1 MNPLIPVIL
10 SGGAGT
16 RLWPLSRQSHPK
28 PFLEL
33 PDGETLLQKTLQ
45 RALALPEVTRFI
57 TVTNREYYFQTRDVY
72 AQVAGAAEREA
83 FFLLEPVGRNTAPAI
98 AAAAL
103 QVEALGGPEATLLV
117 LPADHLVQDQ
127 AAFAVAVARAR
138 RLAEA
143 GYLVTFGITPA
154 WPETGY
160 GYIEGGEAL
169 IREGGTLGFAV
180 RRFVEKPDAAT
191 AAAFLAQGGYTWNS
205 GMFCFRADAFLSAL
219 ASYQPQLDKDIRAA
233 WAEGRCEAD
242 FRELAP
248 AFAQVTDISVDYAVM
263 EHADRVAVVPGD
275 FGWSDIGS
283 WTSFGAL
290 LAEDGGGNRVL
301 GESVLE
307 DAQNCIVHS
316 ADRLTALL
324 GVEELI
330 VVDTPDALLIARK
343 DRDQDVKRIVAEL
356 KRRGHQTHNLHRTAH
371 RPWGAYT
378 VLEEGSRFKIKRILV
393 KPGAALSLQ
402 MHHHR
407 SEHWIVVS
415 GTAKIVN
422 GAEDRLV
429 HTNESTYI
437 PAGTPHRLL
446 NPGVIDLVMIEVQS
460 GEYLGEDDIVR
471 FDDRY
476 GRAPYKS
483 TS

>member
-1 MNPLIPVIL
+1 MNSLIPIIL

-28 PFLEL
+28 PFLQL

-72 AQVAGAAEREA
+72 AQVGGVAEREA
-83 FFLLEPVGRNTAPAI
+83 FYLLEPVGRNTAPAI

-103 QVEALGGPEATLLV
+103 QAGALVGPEATLLV

-127 AAFAVAVARAR
+127 AAFANAVARAR
-138 RLAEA
+138 RLAEE
-143 GYLVTFGITPA
+143 GYLVTFGVTPA
-154 WPETGY
+154 RPETGY
-160 GYIEGGEAL
+160 GYIESGEAL
-169 IREGGTLGFAV
+169 TRSGERLGFAV

-191 AAAFLAQGGYTWNS
+191 AAAFLAQGDYTWNS
-205 GMFCFRADAFLSAL
+205 GMFCLRADVFLSAL
-219 ASYQPQLDKDIRAA
+219 AHHQPHVSEDTRAA

-242 FRELAP
+242 FRELTL

-263 EHADRVAVVPGD
+263 EHADQVAVVPSD

-283 WTSFGAL
+283 WTSFGSL
-290 LAEDGGGNRVL
+290 LAEDGSGNQVL

-316 ADRLTALL
+316 AGRLTALL
-324 GVEELI
+324 GVEDLI
-330 VVDTPDALLIARK
+330 VVDTPDALLVARK
-343 DRDQDVKRIVAEL
+343 DRDQEVKKIVAEL
-356 KRRGHQTHNLHRTAH
+356 KHRGHDACNLHRTVH
-371 RPWGAYT
+371 RPWGTYT
-378 VLEEGSRFKIKRILV
+378 VLEESSRFKIKRILV

-407 SEHWIVVS
+407 SEHWVVVS
-415 GTAKIVN
+415 GTAKIIN
-422 GAEDRLV
+422 GSADHLV
-429 HTNESTYI
+429 QTNESTYI
-437 PAGTPHRLL
+437 PVGTPHRLL
-446 NPGVIDLVMIEVQS
+446 NPGIVDLVMIEVQC

-476 GRAPYKS
+476 GRTDA
-483 TS
+483 